1 MAKRHKDPVLEAME
15 QQQISIAK
23 AGVVSLSWGK
33 TFAEKLN
40 MATPTFSSFDLVFIL
55 DKDQI
60 N

>member
-15 QQQISIAK
+15 QQQISITK

-55 DKDQI
+55 
-60 N
+60 